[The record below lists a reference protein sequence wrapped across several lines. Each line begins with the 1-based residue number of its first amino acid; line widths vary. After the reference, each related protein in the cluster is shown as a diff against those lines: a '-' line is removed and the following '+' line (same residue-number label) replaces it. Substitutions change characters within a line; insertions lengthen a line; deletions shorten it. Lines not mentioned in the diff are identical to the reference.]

1 MNILD
6 KVFNALN
13 ERNLW
18 KLKIIKDTH
27 SIVIEGGRNSLIWI
41 LKDILDWD
49 NFRTDKELDLFEIVL
64 DLEQGYISFFLKPE
78 NHA

>member
-1 MNILD
+1 MDILN

-18 KLKIIKDTH
+18 RLKIHKDTFC
-27 SIVIEGGRNSLIWI
+27 IVVEGSRNSLIWI

-49 NFRTDKELDLFEIVL
+49 NFRTDEELNQFEIAV
-64 DLEQGYISFFLKPE
+64 DLEQEYISFFLKPE